1 MRIVLGLQRHAIPWY
16 AHDSGRAPASLAR
29 AHWQP
34 RGAARA
40 LNTSQVVWHLLRV
53 LFTAL
58 PDVNTWRCTQPASTQ
73 ERYLAEKLAEFSH
86 LLNAGARAFPK
97 GLRALGNVKAD
108 NDKVAGTVDAL
119 VGYANRGAR
128 ARQPRGR
135 GRVAAVR
142 RARDGPPRRDEG
154 DCERGV
160 FFRRCRGGTRCR
172 RRTFCCVSCSRP
184 KW

>member
-1 MRIVLGLQRHAIPWY
+1 MFAT
-16 AHDSGRAPASLAR
+16 PA
-29 AHWQP
+29 
-34 RGAARA
+34 
-40 LNTSQVVWHLLRV
+40 
-53 LFTAL
+53 F
-58 PDVNTWRCTQPASTQ
+58 TQ

-119 VGYANRGAR
+119 VGYANRAR
-128 ARQPRGR
+128 ALGNPE
-135 GRVAAVR
+135 VAAAWR
-142 RARDGPPRRDEG
+142 RFVARVTDHRAEMKGIANEVYFPALPG
-154 DCERGV
+154 
-160 FFRRCRGGTRCR
+160 GGTRCR